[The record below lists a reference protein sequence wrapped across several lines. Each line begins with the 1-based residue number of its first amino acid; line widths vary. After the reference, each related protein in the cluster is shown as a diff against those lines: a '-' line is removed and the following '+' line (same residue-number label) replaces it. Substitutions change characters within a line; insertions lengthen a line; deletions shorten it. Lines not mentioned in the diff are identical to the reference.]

1 LTYLRLVISYKKE
14 GAKLDLTISQ
24 VYNNK
29 SSLTPN
35 VLLREQ
41 IILDQQNILY
51 IIRCKRIAIA
61 SNFFKGGKTVK
72 LRFLSLAVLL
82 LLIGSLLFSGCA
94 KKSSQTNDATPEQ
107 NAAKSTTIAASFYPM
122 YIFTLNVAKDI
133 PNVNVIDMTKPTTG
147 CLHDYT
153 VTPDDMKNLE
163 GAQFLVINGAG
174 MESFMDKVI
183 QQFPHLQ
190 IIDASKGIPLIEG
203 EGDEGDNP
211 HLWVSISN
219 AILQVKNI
227 GNQLA
232 SLDPG
237 NAARYKENTDA
248 YIKKLE
254 AERDKMHQV
263 LDDIQ
268 NRNIITF
275 HEAFPYFAKEFNL
288 NIAGVIER
296 EPGSEPSP
304 QELDESIKKIN
315 QLKIKALFAEP
326 QYPAKAAGIIAKE
339 TGAKIY
345 TLDPAVTGPMDADA
359 YINIMDS
366 NLKTLEEALK

>member
-1 LTYLRLVISYKKE
+1 VR
-14 GAKLDLTISQ
+14 
-24 VYNNK
+24 
-29 SSLTPN
+29 
-35 VLLREQ
+35 
-41 IILDQQNILY
+41 
-51 IIRCKRIAIA
+51 
-61 SNFFKGGKTVK
+61 FK
-72 LRFLSLAVLL
+72 FLCLAAFL
-82 LLIGSLLFSGCA
+82 LLIGSLLFSGCG
-94 KKSSQTNDATPEQ
+94 KKSSQTNDVAPKQ
-107 NAAKSTTIAASFYPM
+107 NAVKSATIAASFYPM
-122 YIFTLNVAKDI
+122 YIFTLNIVKDI
-133 PNVNVIDMTKPTTG
+133 PNVNVINMTKPTTG

-163 GAQFLVINGAG
+163 GAKFLVINGAG

-183 QQFPHLQ
+183 QQFPHLK
-190 IIDASKGIPLIEG
+190 IIDASKGIPLIKG
-203 EGDEGDNP
+203 EGDECDNP

-219 AILQVKNI
+219 AIVQVKNI

-232 SLDPG
+232 ALDPG

-254 AERDKMHQV
+254 AEREKMHQA
-263 LDDIQ
+263 LDGIQ

-296 EPGSEPSP
+296 EPGSEPRP
-304 QELDESIKKIN
+304 KELDDTIKKVN
-315 QLKIKALFAEP
+315 QLKVKALFAEP
-326 QYPAKAAGIIAKE
+326 QYPAKAADIIAKE